1 MNELVKLSAKEVVS
15 LLKRKEVSP
24 LDLIDAAEDRINE
37 TDPAINALPTL
48 CLDRARKQA
57 QKLMDNPI

>member
-48 CLDRARKQA
+48 
-57 QKLMDNPI
+57 